1 MEVIVLVVH
10 LFLALALIG
19 VVLIQRSDGS
29 ALGGL
34 GGGSSGSLL
43 SARGA
48 GNVLTRTTAILGA
61 GFIVTS
67 ITLTIL
73 ARVTQP
79 ETIVPVEPV
88 SAPPTDPFIPMGGET
103 VPPPAAPVTETPAAP
118 VDTAPTDAAPDSG
131 TAPTPAPAEPP
142 PATP

>member
-1 MEVIVLVVH
+1 MEVIILVVH
-10 LFLALALIG
+10 LFIALALIG

-61 GFIVTS
+61 AFIVTS

-79 ETIVPVEPV
+79 DTIVPVEPET
-88 SAPPTDPFIPMGGET
+88 APNSDPFIPLGGET
-103 VPPPAAPVTETPAAP
+103 APPVTPP
-118 VDTAPTDAAPDSG
+118 VDTAPETPPATTPDSSSEP
-131 TAPTPAPAEPP
+131 APAPAEPP

>member
-1 MEVIVLVVH
+1 MEVIVLVIH

-48 GNVLTRTTAILGA
+48 GNVLTRTTAIIGA
-61 GFIVTS
+61 AFIVTS

-88 SAPPTDPFIPMGGET
+88 SAPPSDPFIPMGGET
-103 VPPPAAPVTETPAAP
+103 APPVSPPV
-118 VDTAPTDAAPDSG
+118 DAAPETPPSATPE
-131 TAPTPAPAEPP
+131 TAPDSATEPAPAPAETP

>member
-1 MEVIVLVVH
+1 MEVIVLVIH

-48 GNVLTRTTAILGA
+48 GNVLTRTTAIIGA
-61 GFIVTS
+61 AFIVTS

-88 SAPPTDPFIPMGGET
+88 SAPPSDPFIPMGGESAPPVT
-103 VPPPAAPVTETPAAP
+103 PPVDAAPETPPPATPET
-118 VDTAPTDAAPDSG
+118 APDS
-131 TAPTPAPAEPP
+131 AAEPAPAPAEPP